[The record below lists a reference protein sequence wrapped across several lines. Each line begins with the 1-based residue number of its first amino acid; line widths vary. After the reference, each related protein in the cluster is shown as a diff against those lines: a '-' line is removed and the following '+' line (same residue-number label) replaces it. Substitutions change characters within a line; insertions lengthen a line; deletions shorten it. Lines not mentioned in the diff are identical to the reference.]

1 LADAEMYDFI
11 NDEWI
16 EIQVSMRLFN
26 VVVLLCTGNSVYLF
40 ELHTVPHYEINSITT
55 SAFTSYFDILH

>member
-16 EIQVSMRLFN
+16 EIQVSMRFFN
-26 VVVLLCTGNSVYLF
+26 VVVLLCTGNSIYLF
-40 ELHTVPHYEINSITT
+40 TYG
-55 SAFTSYFDILH
+55 SAL